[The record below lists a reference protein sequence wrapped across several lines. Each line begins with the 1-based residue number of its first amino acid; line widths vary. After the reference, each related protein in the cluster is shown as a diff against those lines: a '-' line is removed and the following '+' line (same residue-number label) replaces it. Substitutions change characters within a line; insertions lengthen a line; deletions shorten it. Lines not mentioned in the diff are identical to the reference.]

1 VLAAS
6 NSNEMAMDGYQNH
19 GVFTYALLEG
29 LQQAD
34 GTAQGEILI
43 TRLAE
48 YVQTKVPL
56 LTLEKWK
63 YRQAPLSRVDGE
75 PFPIARKAVN

>member
-1 VLAAS
+1 M
-6 NSNEMAMDGYQNH
+6 EGYQNH